1 MAFRTSSPTSAMARP
16 AARWRVLAAA
26 WMAAGVA
33 ASAAGAWAQP
43 AARHAPLPPIRV
55 GAVSSLTGPAPF
67 PESTE
72 AARAYFEVIN
82 AAGGVQ
88 GCRLQLVVMDDR
100 GDPAVAKAAAR
111 ALAAQPDIVA
121 HVGSS
126 SIVDCTANAAH
137 YRAQGLVSV
146 QGTGVEPACFSSS
159 HIVPV
164 NTGPYLSLRNAL
176 QYATDVLQARRPCA
190 FVLDLPGMRPGY
202 DAVLA
207 QRGATATPLALVR
220 HFRSDEDPRSLVA
233 MAAQARCDAI
243 VHTGIEPM
251 VVAWV
256 QAGRARPELRG
267 VPQVFFTPAYTAKVA
282 ATLVGGPGERI
293 YSMAEFEPWSSR
305 TGALSDWKFVMGQAR
320 VPLSSFSQGG
330 YTAAQM
336 FVRVLR
342 SIRGDI
348 TRDSVGA
355 AFRRVGQWD
364 MPMAGT
370 PFTFGEREAHNPN
383 RATLPMRLT
392 DGTWRIAHPAWI
404 VAPP

>member
-1 MAFRTSSPTSAMARP
+1 MAVRTSSLP
-16 AARWRVLAAA
+16 APIAWPGRCRRVLATAWLAA
-26 WMAAGVA
+26 
-33 ASAAGAWAQP
+33 AAGAWAQP
-43 AARHAPLPPIRV
+43 ATRTAPLPPIRV
-55 GAVSSLTGPAPF
+55 GAISSLTGPAPF

-72 AARAYFEVIN
+72 AARAYFEVVN
-82 AAGGVQ
+82 AAGGIQ
-88 GCRLQLVVMDDR
+88 GRRLQLVVMDDR
-100 GDPAVAKAAAR
+100 GDPVAAKAAGR

-126 SIVDCTANAAH
+126 SIVDCTANAGH

-176 QYATDVLQARRPCA
+176 QFATDVLQAHRPCA

-207 QRGATATPLALVR
+207 QRGTTATPLALVR
-220 HFRSDEDPRSLVA
+220 HFRGDEDPRSLVA

-243 VHTGIEPM
+243 VHTGVEPM

-282 ATLVGGPGERI
+282 ATLVGGPDERL

-320 VPLSSFSQGG
+320 VPLSSFSQGATPRPG
-330 YTAAQM
+330 CSCACCAASAA
-336 FVRVLR
+336 R
-342 SIRGDI
+342 S
-348 TRDSVGA
+348 
-355 AFRRVGQWD
+355 
-364 MPMAGT
+364 
-370 PFTFGEREAHNPN
+370 
-383 RATLPMRLT
+383 RATASARPSGAST
-392 DGTWRIAHPAWI
+392 SGTCRWP
-404 VAPP
+404 APPSRSASARRTTPTGPRCRCA